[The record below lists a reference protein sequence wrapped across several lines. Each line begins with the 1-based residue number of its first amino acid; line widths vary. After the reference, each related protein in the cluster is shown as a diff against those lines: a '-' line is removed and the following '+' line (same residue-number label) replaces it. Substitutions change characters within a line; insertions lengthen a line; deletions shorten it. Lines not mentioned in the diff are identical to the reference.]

1 MTTLGSHGTLVQI
14 GDGATPTEAFATIG
28 ELGDIE
34 GLAIARETHDASVQ
48 TSDWMVSIPGL
59 KKMENVKFSINFDPA
74 DPTHDHLTGLI
85 KDVNDGTKRNFR
97 IIFPDP
103 ATTTYQ
109 FAAYVVNVTPSAPVD
124 GVLTADVE
132 LLPTGEPAP
141 SFGV

>member
-1 MTTLGSHGTLVQI
+1 MGTLGSHGTLIQI
-14 GDGATPTEAFATIG
+14 GDGGNPIELFATIG
-28 ELGDIE
+28 ELGDIK
-34 GLAIARETHDASVQ
+34 GPGVTRSTHDANVQ
-48 TSDWMVSIPGL
+48 TSDWAVSIPGL
-59 KKMENVKFSINFDPA
+59 KKLENVTFPINFDPA

-85 KDVNDGTKRNFR
+85 KDVVDGTKRNFR
-97 IIFPDP
+97 IIFPDV

-109 FAAYVVNVTPSAPVD
+109 FAAYVVNVTPNAPVD

>member
-1 MTTLGSHGTLVQI
+1 MTTLGSHGTLIQI
-14 GDGATPTEAFATIG
+14 GNGAPTEVFATVG

-34 GLAIARETHDASVQ
+34 GLTVMRETHDASVQ
-48 TSDWMVSIPGL
+48 TSDWKVSIPGL
-59 KKMENVKFSINFDPA
+59 KGMENVKFSINFDPSDA
-74 DPTHDHLTGLI
+74 THDHLTGLI

-103 ATTTYQ
+103 GTTTYQ
-109 FAAYVVNVTPSAPVD
+109 FAAYVVNVAPKAPVD

-132 LLPTGEPAP
+132 LLPTGDPAP